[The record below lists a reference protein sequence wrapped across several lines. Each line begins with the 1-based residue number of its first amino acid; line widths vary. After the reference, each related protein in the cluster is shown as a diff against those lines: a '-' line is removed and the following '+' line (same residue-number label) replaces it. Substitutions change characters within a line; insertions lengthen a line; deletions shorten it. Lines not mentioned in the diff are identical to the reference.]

1 MPRYDYICRSCGIF
15 EHSCARQAASD
26 PVICP
31 TCVTQAKRVYSPP
44 GLVKTPA
51 ALAKRLDHAHKS
63 AYEPEVVKRAPASQG
78 ERSTSAS
85 PLVHGHGRP
94 WQLGH

>member
-1 MPRYDYICRSCGIF
+1 M
-15 EHSCARQAASD
+15 QAASD
-26 PVICP
+26 PVVCP
-31 TCVTQAKRVYSPP
+31 TCGTAAKRVYSPP
-44 GLVKTPA
+44 GLVKTPT

-78 ERSTSAS
+78 TAS
-85 PLVHGHGRP
+85 PVMHGHGRP